1 MVKINKGIQYIEVL
15 HPISRYSDYDQFDWQ
30 LFTLEIEPRLE
41 MNRTFFVEQRTAL
54 KQAHIPTE
62 TKL

>member
-1 MVKINKGIQYIEVL
+1 
-15 HPISRYSDYDQFDWQ
+15 
-30 LFTLEIEPRLE
+30 